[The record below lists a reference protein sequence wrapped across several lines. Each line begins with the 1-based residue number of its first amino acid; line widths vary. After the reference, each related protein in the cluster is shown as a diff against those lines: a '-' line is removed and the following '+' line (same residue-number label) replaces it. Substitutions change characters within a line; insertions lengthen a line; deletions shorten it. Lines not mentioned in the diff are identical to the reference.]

1 MPYRLK
7 SSESLPKGLRR
18 IAREEIESAERLLRH
33 TTAANRDEAIHEARK
48 SIKKARA
55 LLRLIRPQLD
65 GSREDDRLLREIGH
79 KLSAYRDAQAI
90 IEMFD
95 NLNRKFKNTLKS
107 AAVSSIRRALLQRK
121 EERERNIHIVRT
133 LKKRADSLRAV
144 AKRVDAWK
152 FRRNFGL
159 IAAALA
165 STYSRSRKAMARVH
179 KKARPELCHEWRKLV
194 KDHWYHM
201 RLLVDAWPDWI
212 HGYENSLKDLEMW
225 LGDHHNLQVLRQILA
240 AKPRLYGQPE
250 NVNLSLDLA
259 GKYQRELR
267 KNALSLGDRIYE
279 EKPGRFRKQIEDFYE
294 AWQSQPK
301 SLKQFEKEKR
311 KTA

>member
-7 SSESLPKGLRR
+7 SSESLPKGIRR

-33 TTAANRDEAIHEARK
+33 TTAANREEAIHEARK

-165 STYSRSRKAMARVH
+165 STYSRSRRRWLAFT
-179 KKARPELCHEWRKLV
+179 RKCV
-194 KDHWYHM
+194 PSC
-201 RLLVDAWPDWI
+201 VTS
-212 HGYENSLKDLEMW
+212 GGS
-225 LGDHHNLQVLRQILA
+225 
-240 AKPRLYGQPE
+240 
-250 NVNLSLDLA
+250 S
-259 GKYQRELR
+259 
-267 KNALSLGDRIYE
+267 
-279 EKPGRFRKQIEDFYE
+279 
-294 AWQSQPK
+294 
-301 SLKQFEKEKR
+301 
-311 KTA
+311 